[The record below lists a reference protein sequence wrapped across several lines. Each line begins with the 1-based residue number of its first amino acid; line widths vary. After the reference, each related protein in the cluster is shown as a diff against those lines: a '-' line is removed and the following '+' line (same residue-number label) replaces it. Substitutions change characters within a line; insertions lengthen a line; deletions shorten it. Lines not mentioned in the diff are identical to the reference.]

1 MLVAE
6 VPLWEPR
13 AYMEAGGAPLT
24 ILCWCAGRVGSEGWV
39 MGPLGGPYYGFGAMR
54 RSVGV
59 VRALSK
65 DALRQVQLRAGRN
78 VT

>member
-13 AYMEAGGAPLT
+13 AYTKANGAHLT
-24 ILCWCAGRVGSEGWV
+24 ILCGRAGRVGSGGWV
-39 MGPLGGPYYGFGAMR
+39 LGPLGGPYYGFGAMR
-54 RSVGV
+54 RNEGV

-65 DALRQVQLRAGRN
+65 GAHGQVQL
-78 VT
+78 